1 MTSNQINIE
10 PGGLRADLVRIVDT
24 RSPRRWTMIDVMSGR
39 ISRLTKR
46 DWKQLTFPQSL
57 DKNHQGSDLL
67 VAQAATAGLLR
78 RRNRPRGQSPWTM
91 PLQALA
97 FRLPLFSI
105 DRIAEPLA
113 KRSAIVFSPLA
124 MLFWSIMI
132 LFAALSIVI
141 GWSRAEHSVGMLY
154 ATAGSNVE
162 IGYSIAILFVVMKC
176 VHELG
181 HAVACRR
188 LGVPVGDVGVF
199 FFCGVPC
206 PYCDVSQ
213 VCRVDSRLQR
223 AAVMM
228 AGVYVELIVASI
240 ATLVWWLS
248 PSGPL
253 HLIAMNTMILCGVS
267 AIVFNANPLMKLD
280 GYFVISDALGTA
292 NLRRQASLAWDSLVM
307 FRFSGKPNG
316 RASFNS
322 LNSFLAVYH
331 LASHFYRFM
340 IAAVILMFV
349 MSMLSEWNL
358 WWIGVVVVAVFAL
371 AFAYRFLG
379 AWIMVLKGRGM
390 WSETGWIRRF
400 IFVGCS
406 ILLIGGVLC
415 FPIRREVKAIGWLD
429 VRDAMPLYVP
439 DSGWV
444 DVAKCEYGDRVR
456 AGETLAVFRDDEL
469 KVQLAGFKSRSSIA
483 SLESEHLKRKALR
496 NHAGDVAWALDQA
509 AGELVSSQYD
519 LLKERRDRLQ
529 LVSPINGVVL
539 PVLNRDRTFASPA
552 KSLRDHEETWK
563 LGQISWCRIGEPNRL
578 EAHLHLSAKQRQTI
592 TQGDVVKLILDQEM
606 ATVLDATV
614 DSIDEMPPTK
624 QTINDQAEFVVKCQL
639 PMIDDGEMS
648 YGPIGASVE
657 GYIYIDEE
665 PVWKWLQRS
674 FNDFVNASAF
684 DYRQSM

>member
-24 RSPRRWTMIDVMSGR
+24 RSPRRWTMIDAISGR
-39 ISRLTKR
+39 ISRLTRR
-46 DWKQLTFPQSL
+46 DWKQLTTPQTF
-57 DKNHQGSDLL
+57 DKNGQGSELL

-78 RRNRPRGQSPWTM
+78 RRYRSRGQSLWTL

-105 DRIAEPLA
+105 DRIAEQLA
-113 KRSAIVFSPLA
+113 KRSSIVFSPLA
-124 MLFWSIMI
+124 MSFWSIMI
-132 LFAALSIVI
+132 LLATLSIVI
-141 GWSRAEHSVGMLY
+141 GWSRAEQSVGILY
-154 ATAGSNVE
+154 ATAGSNVT
-162 IGYSIAILFVVMKC
+162 IGYSNAILFVVMKC
-176 VHELG
+176 IHELG
-181 HAVACRR
+181 HGVACRR

-213 VCRVDSRLQR
+213 VWRVDSRLRR

-228 AGVYVELIVASI
+228 AGVYVELIVASL

-248 PSGPL
+248 PGGPL

-280 GYFVISDALGTA
+280 GYFVMSDALGTT

-307 FRFSGKPNG
+307 FRISGKRHG

-322 LNSFLAVYH
+322 LRSFLAAYH
-331 LASHFYRFM
+331 LASSLYRFM
-340 IAAVILMFV
+340 IAAVIAMFV
-349 MSMLSEWNL
+349 MSMLSEWDL
-358 WWIGVVVVAVFAL
+358 WWIGVVVVAIFAL
-371 AFAYRFLG
+371 TLATRFFG
-379 AWIMVLKGRGM
+379 AWIMVLKGRGI
-390 WSETGWIRRF
+390 WSETGWIRR
-400 IFVGCS
+400 ISSVGCT
-406 ILLIGGVLC
+406 LFLIGGVLC

-429 VRDAMPLYVP
+429 VRDAVTLYVP

-444 DVAKCEYGDRVR
+444 DVAKFEYGDRVD
-456 AGETLAVFRDDEL
+456 AGETLAVFRDEEL

-519 LLKERRDRLQ
+519 LLKERSDRLQ
-529 LVSPINGVVL
+529 LVTPISGVVL
-539 PVLNRDRTFASPA
+539 PELNHDRTFASPA
-552 KSLRDHEETWK
+552 KSLLDHEESWK
-563 LGQISWCRIGEPNRL
+563 LGQTSWCRIGEPNRL
-578 EAHLHLSAKQRQTI
+578 AAHLHLSAKQRQTI
-592 TQGDVVKLILDQEM
+592 MQGDRVKLILNHEM
-606 ATVLDATV
+606 ATVLHATV

-624 QTINDQAEFVVKCQL
+624 RTTNDQAEFVVKCHL
-639 PMIDDGEMS
+639 PIIDDGEMS
-648 YGPIGASVE
+648 YGPMGASVE
-657 GYIYIDEE
+657 GYICIDQE